1 MGFVENNIVKMQWDK
16 AGWLQ
21 PKVKKT
27 KKEVFVFGSQTYAS
41 TNGKGTV
48 TVFFVPDS
56 AFIFVDNRGAD
67 DEDIWTA
74 EDLIDYYKSEPTSDF
89 SMFEQYAPIIAS
101 GELECYASVLEEF
114 GLVDYKADIEARL
127 NDVRPY
133 GEEEDVR
140 M

>member
-27 KKEVFVFGSQTYAS
+27 KKEVFVFGSQTYDSAL
-41 TNGKGTV
+41 GFPV
-48 TVFFVPDS
+48 TVFFTPS
-56 AFIFVDNRGAD
+56 LAFIFAD
-67 DEDIWTA
+67 DDSVDASSIWSA
-74 EDLIDYYKSEPTSDF
+74 DDLISFYKEQRDSDF
-89 SMFEQYAPIIAS
+89 SMFEQCVPVIAS
-101 GELECYASVLEEF
+101 GELECYASVLEKY
-114 GLVDYKADIEARL
+114 GLVEFKSDIEARL

-133 GEEEDVR
+133 GEEEDVK